1 MARSR
6 VQGAALLLLS
16 LVASGTAVEVGAA
29 QEPRGWIGVEVQGT
43 AFPDGAARVMI
54 VRVDRDS
61 PAERSGLRP
70 DDILLRLDGVDV
82 SLDVLRELM
91 GRIRPGTPVQ
101 VTVLREQQ
109 ERSMRMIAGTRPAPM
124 GPAAMEVLAARV
136 DSARG
141 RFLQLVDSLLADSA
155 WAAAHSEM
163 EAARRALDEEG
174 EAIREVMERTRE
186 RMRSMRFR
194 RPREPTDAPTARG
207 RASGDERRGP
217 GERPR
222 PRVTV
227 GGRGFDERR
236 GPGGPP
242 PGSRFRSPY
251 LLGERFVA
259 GAELEEMDPDAN
271 VDDRADGRRLYVVQV
286 VEGSP
291 ADRAGLAPE
300 DVILSIGGEPVADL
314 REFRIRLGRLI
325 LRGGPEMEV
334 VRGDT
339 TLVIILP
346 RP

>member
-1 MARSR
+1 MVRSR
-6 VQGAALLLLS
+6 IRGVPLLLLS
-16 LVASGTAVEVGAA
+16 LAAVGTAVEAGAA

-43 AFPDGAARVMI
+43 AFADGSARVMI

-70 DDILLRLDGVDV
+70 DDILLRLDGADV
-82 SLDVLRELM
+82 SLDVLRDLM
-91 GRIRPGTPVQ
+91 DRIRPGTPVQ

-109 ERSMRMIAGTRPAPM
+109 EQNMRMIAGTRPAPM

-141 RFLQLVDSLLADSA
+141 RILQVVDSLLADSA

-163 EAARRALDEEG
+163 QAARRALDEEG
-174 EAIREVMERTRE
+174 AAIREVMERTRE

-194 RPREPTDAPTARG
+194 RPARPPPDAPPVRG
-207 RASGDERRGP
+207 RGSADERRGP
-217 GERPR
+217 AGRPR

-227 GGRGFDERR
+227 GGEFGERR
-236 GPGGPP
+236 GPGGPRP
-242 PGSRFRSPY
+242 NSRFRSPY

-259 GAELEEMDPDAN
+259 GAELEEMERDA
-271 VDDRADGRRLYVVQV
+271 DADAPAGGRWLHVVHV

-300 DVILSIGGEPVADL
+300 DVIVSIGGEPVADL

-325 LRGGPEMEV
+325 LRGLPEMEV

-339 TLVIILP
+339 TLVVILP